1 LKPLGKKQK
10 TESTMKQ
17 YKTFVVANLI
27 LGILLIALSR
37 VVLPVCGGG
46 AMRCGTSAT
55 VDAALGLALLVIA
68 VLAAGFPK
76 KNVHLVLSALALV
89 VGIFVSLVPT
99 LIVGTCPHAHMACH
113 TITAPVL
120 AVTGV
125 VIALFA
131 AVNLVYLK
139 LRRRNE
145 QYEL

>member
-76 KNVHLVLSALALV
+76 KNVHLALSALALV

-131 AVNLVYLK
+131 AVNLVFLK

>member
-1 LKPLGKKQK
+1 
-10 TESTMKQ
+10 MKQ
-17 YKTFVVANLI
+17 YKTFVVTNLI

-76 KNVHLVLSALALV
+76 KNVHLALSVLALV

-120 AVTGV
+120 AITGA
-125 VIALFA
+125 VIALYA

>member
-1 LKPLGKKQK
+1 
-10 TESTMKQ
+10 MIQ
-17 YKTFVVANLI
+17 YHTSVVANLL

-76 KNVHLVLSALALV
+76 KNVHLALSALALV

-131 AVNLVYLK
+131 AVNLVFLK

-145 QYEL
+145 QYELKSYS